1 MPNEATVRAPTIKI
15 YGGQE
20 EFPRNITLP
29 GEAEIFDLGAWH
41 QEGDREMYCLLLFGA
56 YFLTTVGL
64 LSCLAGSPG
73 ATTPG
78 ANPLS
83 RCRDKMLAS
92 KGGFICYSNAW
103 LSGWHPRD
111 APK

>member
-1 MPNEATVRAPTIKI
+1 MPNEAIVRAPTIKI
-15 YGGQE
+15 YGSQR
-20 EFPRNITLP
+20 EFPRNTLP

-41 QEGDREMYCLLLFGA
+41 QEGDRENVLPAPFRA

-64 LSCLAGSPG
+64 LSGLAGSPG
-73 ATTPG
+73 AATPG

-83 RCRDKMLAS
+83 RCRDKALAS
-92 KGGFICYSNAW
+92 KGGFIGYSDAW
-103 LSGWHPRD
+103 LSGWHPYD